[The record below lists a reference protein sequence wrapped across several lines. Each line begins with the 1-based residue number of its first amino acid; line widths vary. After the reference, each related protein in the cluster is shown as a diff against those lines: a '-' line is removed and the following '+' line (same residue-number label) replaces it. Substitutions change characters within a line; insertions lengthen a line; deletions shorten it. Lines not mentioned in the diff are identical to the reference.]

1 MTQTHPDLSELHG
14 KDLLL
19 CQQDIEFVETRAFW
33 DLHPPLLALSSLC
46 NHLASSSILETK
58 NIEDRSIQQG
68 PQDWFC

>member
-14 KDLLL
+14 KD
-19 CQQDIEFVETRAFW
+19 FVETRAFW

-58 NIEDRSIQQG
+58 NIEDPITLL
-68 PQDWFC
+68 FLIYKELKCI